1 YGPGFRYREVM
12 GGGRSPVAPVLAGAV
27 AAGLGGLAVGMAFP
41 LTRSLLDKVLPKP
54 GSGPSEKVQR
64 GGHFRIE
71 VHTRTSTGARYV
83 ATVAARGGPCDPGTA
98 VMLGGGGL

>member
-1 YGPGFRYREVM
+1 
-12 GGGRSPVAPVLAGAV
+12 
-27 AAGLGGLAVGMAFP
+27 
-41 LTRSLLDKVLPKP
+41 LLDKVLPKP

-83 ATVAARGGPCDPGTA
+83 ATVAAHGDPGYAGTA
-98 VMLGGGGL
+98 VMLGESALCLGLDRLSSAGGVLTPAIAMGDHLVARLQARGFEMSVSRIS